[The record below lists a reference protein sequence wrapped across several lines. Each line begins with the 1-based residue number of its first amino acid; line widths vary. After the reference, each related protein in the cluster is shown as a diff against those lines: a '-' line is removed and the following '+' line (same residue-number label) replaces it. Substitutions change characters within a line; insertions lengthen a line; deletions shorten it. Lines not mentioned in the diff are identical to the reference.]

1 MMTALDL
8 VGLAPF
14 ALLGLDERRRI
25 IAANPEAQ
33 SFLGHSERAMYRKPL
48 SEILFHDSP
57 VFGLIDKAMKLQG
70 DVTAHNIP
78 FNGPSLRK
86 QRVLDLRLR
95 PIPDGSLVIGMT
107 ESNETAVVHNN
118 PAGVAAFGRI
128 LGHEVKNPLAGIS
141 GAAQLLSRQA
151 RDDQS
156 AMIDI
161 IQSETRRIER
171 LVSRLSAFEL
181 FSAPALES
189 LNIHELLDRVIAA
202 EEAAHRGKVS
212 IVRLYDPSLPQI
224 LADQDHLHEA
234 IQNVL
239 RNAVEA
245 TLAHTQSPQIQVETA
260 FETSFAIAGADGA
273 ARLGRAIRV
282 TIEDNGPGVP
292 PEKKARMFDM
302 FMSSKSGGRGL
313 GLSVVNEIVAAH
325 KGRIK
330 VDSKPGLTRFSIFL
344 PLPRTKSS

>member
-14 ALLGLDERRRI
+14 ALLGLDERKRVM
-25 IAANPEAQ
+25 AANPEAQ
-33 SFLGHSERAMYRKPL
+33 AVLGHSERAMYRKPL

-57 VFGLIDKAMKLQG
+57 VFGLIDRALDLKG
-70 DVTAHNIP
+70 DVSAPSIP
-78 FNGPSLRK
+78 ISGPGLRK
-86 QRVLDLRLR
+86 QQLVDMRLR
-95 PIPDGSLVIGMT
+95 PLPDGSLVIAMT
-107 ESNETAVVHNN
+107 ESNDTTIVNNN

-171 LVSRLSAFEL
+171 LVSRLTAFEL
-181 FSAPALES
+181 FSAPAKEA
-189 LNIHELLDRVIAA
+189 LNIHELLDRVVAA
-202 EEAAHRGKVS
+202 EEAAQEGRVS
-212 IVRLYDPSLPQI
+212 IIRLYDPSLPDI
-224 LADQDHLHEA
+224 MADQDHLHEA
-234 IQNVL
+234 LQNIL

-245 TLAHTQSPQIQVETA
+245 TLSFTQNPQIQVETA
-260 FETSFAIAGADGA
+260 FETSFAIAGKGGSR
-273 ARLGRAIRV
+273 RLGRAIRV

-313 GLSVVNEIVAAH
+313 GLSVVNEIVSAH
-325 KGRIK
+325 NGRIK
-330 VDSKPGLTRFSIFL
+330 VDSKPGLTRFSIYL
-344 PLPRTKSS
+344 PLPRPKKL

>member
-1 MMTALDL
+1 MMTSIDL
-8 VGLAPF
+8 IGLAPF
-14 ALLGLDERRRI
+14 ALLALDERRRI
-25 IAANPEAQ
+25 NAANPEAQ
-33 SFLGHSERAMYRKPL
+33 AFLGHSERAMYRKPL
-48 SEILFHDSP
+48 SEVLFHDSP
-57 VFGLIDKAMKLQG
+57 VFGLIDKAEKLQG
-70 DVTAHNIP
+70 DVTAHGIP

-95 PIPDGSLVIGMT
+95 PIQDGGIIIGMT
-107 ESNETAVVHNN
+107 EANQPELVNNN

-141 GAAQLLSRQA
+141 GAAQLLSRNA

-156 AMIDI
+156 AMIGI

-181 FSAPALES
+181 FSAPAKER

-202 EEAAHRGKVS
+202 EEAAHQGKVT
-212 IVRLYDPSLPQI
+212 INRLYDPSLPDI
-224 LADQDHLHEA
+224 MADQDHLHEA
-234 IQNVL
+234 IQNIL

-245 TLAHTQSPQIQVETA
+245 TLAHTQSPQISIETA
-260 FETSFAIAGADGA
+260 FETGFAIARKDGSEG
-273 ARLGRAIRV
+273 LGRAVRV
-282 TIEDNGPGVP
+282 TIEDNGSGVP

-313 GLSVVNEIVAAH
+313 GLSVVNEILSAH
-325 KGRIK
+325 EGRIK

-344 PLPRTKSS
+344 PLPRSQKS

>member
-1 MMTALDL
+1 MMTTVDL

-14 ALLGLDERRRI
+14 ALLGLDNRRRVS
-25 IAANPEAQ
+25 AANPEAQ
-33 SFLGHSERAMYRKPL
+33 SFLGHSERAMFRKPL

-57 VFGLIDKAMKLQG
+57 VFGLIDKALELQG
-70 DVTAHNIP
+70 DVTAHAVPI
-78 FNGPSLRK
+78 NGPSLGR

-95 PIPDGSLVIGMT
+95 PLEDGGLVIGMT
-107 ESNETAVVHNN
+107 EASQTQVVNNN

-141 GAAQLLSRQA
+141 GAAQLLSRNA

-156 AMIDI
+156 AMIEI

-181 FSAPALES
+181 FSAPAKEE

-212 IVRLYDPSLPQI
+212 IVRLYDPSLPT
-224 LADQDHLHEA
+224 LMADQDHLHEA
-234 IQNVL
+234 VQNIL

-245 TLAHTQSPQIQVETA
+245 TLAHTQSPQIQIETA
-260 FETSFAIAGADGA
+260 FETSFAIARKDGTQK
-273 ARLGRAIRV
+273 LGRAIRV
-282 TIEDNGPGVP
+282 TVEDNGPGVP
-292 PEKKARMFDM
+292 PERKARMFDM

-313 GLSVVNEIVAAH
+313 GLSVVNEIVSAH
-325 KGRIK
+325 SGRIK

-344 PLPRTKSS
+344 PLPRVKK

>member
-1 MMTALDL
+1 MMTTLDL

-14 ALLGLDERRRI
+14 ALLGLDERRRVT
-25 IAANPEAQ
+25 AANPEAQ

-48 SEILFHDSP
+48 SEVLFHDSP
-57 VFGLIDKAMKLQG
+57 LFALIDKAIALQG
-70 DVTAHNIP
+70 DVSAHAIP
-78 FNGPSLRK
+78 INGPSLRR

-95 PIPDGSLVIGMT
+95 PVQDGGIVIAMI
-107 ESNETAVVHNN
+107 EASNSAEVNNN

-141 GAAQLLSRQA
+141 GAAQLLSRKA

-181 FSAPALES
+181 FSAPVKEP

-212 IVRLYDPSLPQI
+212 IVRLYDPSLPEI
-224 LADQDHLHEA
+224 MADQDHLHEA
-234 IQNVL
+234 VQNIL

-260 FETSFAIAGADGA
+260 FETSFAIAGKAGTE
-273 ARLGRAIRV
+273 RLGRAIRV

-313 GLSVVNEIVAAH
+313 GLSVVNEILSAH
-325 KGRIK
+325 QGRIK

-344 PLPRTKSS
+344 PLPRTKKS